1 MNVRSRTG
9 CLACKKRKR
18 RCGEE
23 KPACRNCVVRGFECP
38 YLSENSQSITVRFK
52 ISLSNGARLPVE
64 KQSRRHFLTISSG
77 DVSLLSS
84 EHNQEDTPAKI
95 DDTRTKAIP
104 DCFNP
109 VRLEASIFAT
119 PLVDCTGLEE
129 QLFQYYL
136 QVICRVRVFRD
147 DPRNK
152 FRSLVVPFCRG
163 RRPLLYAVLSVS
175 ANDRRTETVATHI
188 NYEQLALSYKYLALK
203 SLRKSLSDVSNASE
217 ALMTCLILCTLEIA
231 SGCQPD
237 WVRHVQGA
245 FAIINSCSSMIDP
258 EILFFARSYFQS
270 RAIFF
275 RTTGSHN
282 TSDKDPDPLANLQPN
297 INHCMDLF
305 SQTPCLNTKYTD
317 EQTKIQ
323 PHIGCSLSLL
333 DIIARATD
341 LVSQKQQLRQ
351 TGTSSF
357 FSEGEM
363 LQRVISLRSELD
375 SLPKEYSPDSEYLTT
390 CGQCFRLAADLYL
403 QLACDIPL
411 SQPTLQTMLGK
422 LLDYIGQVIR
432 EDQERQL
439 FPMWPLFLAGC
450 LSTSDY
456 DRVRVLNYFT
466 YLSYSWPVSNVA
478 IVREATETVWKFRDL
493 NPHDCGSGCG
503 FDWQMI
509 INRMNWKLA
518 LS

>member
-9 CLACKKRKR
+9 CSACKKRKR

-38 YLSENSQSITVRFK
+38 YLLENSQSVTVRLK
-52 ISLSNGARLPVE
+52 ISLSNGARLPVV

-77 DVSLLSS
+77 DVSQLSS
-84 EHNQEDTPAKI
+84 EHSQEATPEKVH
-95 DDTRTKAIP
+95 DTRTKAVS
-104 DCFNP
+104 DCTVNP
-109 VRLEASIFAT
+109 IRLEASIFAA
-119 PLVDCTGLEE
+119 PIVDCSGLEE

-188 NYEQLALSYKYLALK
+188 NYEQLALSYKSLALK
-203 SLRKSLSDVSNASE
+203 SLRKSLSDVSNANE

-245 FAIINSCSSMIDP
+245 FAIINSCYRMIDP

-275 RTTGSHN
+275 RTTGSHDHV
-282 TSDKDPDPLANLQPN
+282 SDPDPDPLAHLQPN
-297 INHCMDLF
+297 ITHCMDLF
-305 SQTPCLNTKYTD
+305 TRSLNLDTKYID

-323 PHIGCSLSLL
+323 PHIGCSLTLL
-333 DIIARATD
+333 DIVARATD
-341 LVSQKQQLRQ
+341 LVSQKQQLRR
-351 TGTSSF
+351 TGTNSF

-363 LQRVISLRSELD
+363 LQRVMSLRSELD
-375 SLPKEYSPDSEYLTT
+375 ALPKEHSPDSEYLTT
-390 CGQCFRLAADLYL
+390 CGQCFRMAADLYL

-411 SQPTLQTMLGK
+411 SQPTLQTLLGK
-422 LLDYIGQVIR
+422 LLDHIGQVIR

-450 LSTSDY
+450 SSTTDE

-478 IVREATETVWKFRDL
+478 IVRKATETVWKFRDL
-493 NPHDCGSGCG
+493 NPHDSGSG

>member
-9 CLACKKRKR
+9 CLSCKKRKR

-38 YLSENSQSITVRFK
+38 YLLENSQSVNVRFQ
-52 ISLSNGARLPVE
+52 ISVSNGARLPVE

-84 EHNQEDTPAKI
+84 EHKQEATPAKVA
-95 DDTRTKAIP
+95 DTRTRTVS
-104 DCFNP
+104 DCAANP
-109 VRLEASIFAT
+109 IRLEASIFAA
-119 PLVDCTGLEE
+119 PIVDCGGLEE

-136 QVICRVRVFRD
+136 HVICRVRVFRD

-175 ANDRRTETVATHI
+175 ANDRRTETVAPHI
-188 NYEQLALSYKYLALK
+188 NYEQLALSYKSLALK

-237 WVRHVQGA
+237 WVRHVHGA
-245 FAIINSCSSMIDP
+245 FAIINSFSSMIDP

-275 RTTGSHN
+275 RTTGSHHN
-282 TSDKDPDPLANLQPN
+282 VSHKDPDPLANPQPD
-297 INHCMDLF
+297 ISHCMDIF
-305 SQTPCLNTKYTD
+305 SRSLNLSTSYTD
-317 EQTKIQ
+317 ERAKIQ
-323 PHIGCSLSLL
+323 SHIGCSLSLL

-341 LVSQKQQLRQ
+341 LVSQKQQLRR
-351 TGTSSF
+351 TGTNSF

-390 CGQCFRLAADLYL
+390 CGQCFRMAADLYL
-403 QLACDIPL
+403 QLACDISL
-411 SQPTLQTMLGK
+411 SQPNLQTLLGK
-422 LLDYIGQVIR
+422 LLDHIGQVIR

-450 LSTSDY
+450 LSTSDD
-456 DRVRVLNYFT
+456 DRVRVLDYFT

-478 IVREATETVWKFRDL
+478 IVRKATEMVWKFRDL
-493 NPHDCGSGCG
+493 NPHDCGSG
-503 FDWQMI
+503 FDWQTI
-509 INRMNWKLA
+509 INRMNWKLS